1 MPPRVA
7 IFGFRMTGNHRR
19 NFTSAALLV
28 VVELV
33 RKKD

>member
-28 VVELV
+28 ELV